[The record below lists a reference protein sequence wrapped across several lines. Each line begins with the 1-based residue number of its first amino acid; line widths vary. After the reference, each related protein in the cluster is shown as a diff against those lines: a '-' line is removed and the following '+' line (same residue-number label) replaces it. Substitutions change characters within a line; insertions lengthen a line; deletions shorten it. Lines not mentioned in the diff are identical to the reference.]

1 MKKRIVIPDGVGAY
15 CGVLQQ
21 RILVSTCPLP
31 KGQCMWQDRVTKLC
45 RYTQDELTPVEF
57 AQRVSL
63 PPPSSGDVELRKTK
77 IIHAVR
83 DEQDCK

>member
-1 MKKRIVIPDGVGAY
+1 MAKKTISDNVGAY

-31 KGQCMWQDRVTKLC
+31 KGQCMWQDRITKVC
-45 RYTQDELTPVEF
+45 RYTQNELTPVEF
-57 AQRVSL
+57 AQRVNL
-63 PPPSSGDVELRKTK
+63 PLPTSAEVELRKTK

-83 DEQDCK
+83 TDE